1 MVKNG
6 KSLGSSIKS
15 IDYWHNDSNLFNRA
29 KMDAEPII
37 HAVDY
42 KEEVIR
48 RKWENKKIA
57 EKG

>member
-1 MVKNG
+1 MVKNS
-6 KSLGSSIKS
+6 KIACSPIKS

-29 KMDAEPII
+29 KMDSEPII

-48 RKWENKKIA
+48 RKWENKKIT
-57 EKG
+57 EEG

>member
-1 MVKNG
+1 MVKDG
-6 KSLGSSIKS
+6 KVLCSSIKS

-29 KMDAEPII
+29 KMDADPII

-48 RKWENKKIA
+48 RTWENKKIV
-57 EKG
+57 EEG